1 MVVPNA
7 AEWKSIFAEIFHE
20 LDNCPIH
27 RSAEGSFDAVNPLKY
42 SSKRAANYR

>member
-7 AEWKSIFAEIFHE
+7 AEWKSIFAEIFQE

-27 RSAEGSFDAVNPLKY
+27 RSARSSFDAVNPLNY
-42 SSKRAANYR
+42 NSKGAANYR